1 MDVTPL
7 CTRLVLEDSTVGVTA
22 GAWYPGVPRRGRVS
36 VTIRAE
42 GD

>member
-7 CTRLVLEDSTVGVTA
+7 CTRLVLEDSTVGVIA
-22 GAWYPGVPRRGRVS
+22 GAWYPGAPRRGRVS
-36 VTIRAE
+36 VTIKAE